1 MSSVIV
7 DSITIGIPFSLN
19 LASAA
24 EKNVDVLSTCAF
36 KRTFEVPN
44 SSFVMELATDSLCS
58 FTSDLLSNG
67 TARMDTH
74 NETSET
80 YEDSTTDSDLYPPI
94 PVEHV
99 IREEEDSVS
108 GGIPYD
114 LLQEKASE
122 LGRRNASEFGSGSG
136 SRSWRW
142 RNSRSRDYSNAF
154 HACKLDS
161 LGQGSSLKLAS
172 SRASSPRTSKS
183 SMESRTTTIPWPPT
197 GHAAISRPT
206 INTSLNLS
214 TDVLRNHRR
223 STTSIEK
230 SSEFDFWDY
239 ALKLGPGKSQME
251 RHKRNRKW
259 FVVKMLGCF
268 CIQPHKRDET
278 YPL

>member
-1 MSSVIV
+1 MFVFELCLVIV

-19 LASAA
+19 LETAA

-58 FTSDLLSNG
+58 FTSDLLSTG
-67 TARMDTH
+67 AARMDTH
-74 NETSET
+74 DETLET
-80 YEDSTTDSDLYPPI
+80 FEDSTTDTDSFPPSRAQL
-94 PVEHV
+94 VSSHVHCCVLVLEHV
-99 IREEEDSVS
+99 TREEEEDCGS

-122 LGRRNASEFGSGSG
+122 LGRRNASDYGSGSG

-172 SRASSPRTSKS
+172 SRASSSRTSKS
-183 SMESRTTTIPWPPT
+183 SMESRTTTIPWPAT

-223 STTSIEK
+223 SMTSIDK
-230 SSEFDFWDY
+230 Y
-239 ALKLGPGKSQME
+239 AFL
-251 RHKRNRKW
+251 
-259 FVVKMLGCF
+259 
-268 CIQPHKRDET
+268 
-278 YPL
+278 